1 MVNVVIT
8 GATGLIG
15 KNLVNNLLYTKSN
28 YNIII
33 IDKIDF
39 NDEVILDK
47 KIINANFIVHLAA
60 ICRDANQDYLY
71 THNLFLTNQL
81 ISSLKRTS
89 SKAHIIFASSTH
101 EKENTAYGKSKLD
114 SRKLLHEWSN
124 FNNTNFHGLIIPNT
138 FGPFGKPF
146 HNSVISTFCYQLTH
160 NEACTVNGN
169 NLLKFIYVDDL
180 VNKFIQIIDNEL
192 LINQE
197 EYFLIDQTH
206 EIGIKDLYDTL
217 LSFKTIYLEMGIIP
231 SFKNRFELQLFNT
244 YRSYIELKTYFPRK
258 YVTHSDIRGSF
269 IELIKI
275 QSGGQISFSTT
286 KPNITRGNHFHT
298 RKIERFMVIKG
309 DALIELRKV
318 DNDERISFLLH
329 GDNPSYVDMPIWY
342 THNIKNIGS
351 DELLTIFWINEF
363 YDQENPDTFLMEV

>member
-1 MVNVVIT
+1 MINVVIT

-15 KNLVNNLLYTKSN
+15 KNLIINLLYTKSN
-28 YNIII
+28 YNVII

-39 NDEVILDK
+39 NNEEILDQK
-47 KIINANFIVHLAA
+47 VIIANFIIHLAA
-60 ICRDANQDYLY
+60 ICRDTNQDYLY

-101 EKENTAYGKSKLD
+101 EIENTAYGKSKLD
-114 SRKLLHEWSN
+114 SRKLLLEWSK

-160 NEACTVNGN
+160 DDTCTVNGN
-169 NLLKFIYVDDL
+169 NLLQFIYVDDL
-180 VNKFIQIIDNEL
+180 VNQIIQIIDNESF
-192 LINQE
+192 INKE
-197 EYFLIDQTH
+197 EYFIVNQIH
-206 EIGIKDLYDTL
+206 KIGLTDLHNIL
-217 LSFKTIYLEMGIIP
+217 LSFKNNYFEKGIIP
-231 SFKNRFELQLFNT
+231 IFNNRFELHLFNT
-244 YRSYIELKTYFPRK
+244 FRSYIDLKTYFPRK
-258 YVTHSDIRGSF
+258 YISHSDIRGSF
-269 IELIKI
+269 VELIKI

-286 KPNITRGNHFHT
+286 RPNITRGNHFHT

-309 DALIELRKV
+309 EALIELRKV
-318 DNDERISFLLH
+318 DNDDRISFILH

-351 DELLTIFWINEF
+351 EELLTVFWINEF
-363 YDQENPDTFLMEV
+363 YNQENPDTFLMEV